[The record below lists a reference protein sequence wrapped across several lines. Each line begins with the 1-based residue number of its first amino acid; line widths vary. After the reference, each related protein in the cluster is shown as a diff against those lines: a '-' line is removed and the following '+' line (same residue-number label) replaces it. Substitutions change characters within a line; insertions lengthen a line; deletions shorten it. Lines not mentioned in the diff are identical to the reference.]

1 MGYETLDRKIVH
13 SAALM
18 RTEADIEVPLMVK
31 MPAAAG
37 GATYK
42 QWAAAGF
49 PAFSELRKKAAEAA
63 ALAAAAAAETAK
75 GGVVTA
81 VEIKEVATA

>member
-18 RTEADIEVPLMVK
+18 RTETDIEVPLMVK

-49 PAFSELRKKAAEAA
+49 PALSELRKKAAEAA

-81 VEIKEVATA
+81 VEVKEVATA